1 MVTRVWKIEYSS
13 SSIPIYGEK
22 VAYREGSLVGYHFFL
37 LYWQN
42 DGWVRGTCD
51 FRFYC
56 NTYCQIS
63 IPSKC
68 ARLFNYSQPSLITV
82 KYISLPNSIIVLINP
97 NIFLVSPKF
106 HLRKQTCIRKKE
118 KLLNH
123 VSRVLVTVLI
133 AQLNPTSFYSLSSML
148 STSNCTK
155 HVFSSSIAS
164 TMLLSFCFLAWM
176 NEWTWLRGCI
186 VKADLCCCQS
196 KLLSSAAK
204 IILTCPLFRVQKNT
218 VCSIVQPQSGY
229 RFPVQSL
236 FFSLCIKLSNDN
248 GWLYCRGF

>member
-1 MVTRVWKIEYSS
+1 MGLEENFITVIHSLQIQLLKQLYSGVMVVTRVWKIEYSS

-97 NIFLVSPKF
+97 NIVFYFPSFLWAIF
-106 HLRKQTCIRKKE
+106 
-118 KLLNH
+118 
-123 VSRVLVTVLI
+123 VLVIIHMLI
-133 AQLNPTSFYSLSSML
+133 LSYCFQLKIILYKLYLKLVYFL
-148 STSNCTK
+148 
-155 HVFSSSIAS
+155 F
-164 TMLLSFCFLAWM
+164 LLSLTLI
-176 NEWTWLRGCI
+176 NNIISLRVYSCI
-186 VKADLCCCQS
+186 VKQAC
-196 KLLSSAAK
+196 
-204 IILTCPLFRVQKNT
+204 T
-218 VCSIVQPQSGY
+218 SIT
-229 RFPVQSL
+229 
-236 FFSLCIKLSNDN
+236 
-248 GWLYCRGF
+248 